1 MLRALAAEAPRWAL
15 EAEGYR
21 NMANSRRVVFDGP
34 GTMRLAGG
42 APRELTRGEVR
53 VRVRS
58 AGICGS
64 DVHGYRGINSR
75 RQPGVVMGH
84 EIAGEVL
91 ETAQETDQ
99 QVLGLGMAV
108 AVNPALTCGTCQY
121 CRAGQDNLCRN
132 RRLYGC
138 AVDLPG
144 AFADEVIVPQSSLV
158 PLSDRIPYD
167 WGALVE
173 PLSVGA
179 HAIGLLQAPRRSA
192 IVVLGGGMIGIGAAL
207 AAMRAGVQ
215 RVLVCEPLATR
226 RAVLAGLGVETTV
239 PSADALEPRL
249 FDAAIDCVASGS
261 SLGSAM
267 RAVRASGEVIVVG
280 LAEVSV
286 AVDIEF
292 LVVGEH
298 SLKGSFNY
306 SHEEF
311 GETAR
316 WVSSGELDLDPV
328 IQNRITLAEV
338 PAVFE
343 AYAAGRLDLLKT
355 VVQPTRD
362 AE

>member
-1 MLRALAAEAPRWAL
+1 VATHRRA
-15 EAEGYR
+15 
-21 NMANSRRVVFDGP
+21 VFEGP
-34 GTMRLAGG
+34 GRLRLAEDVS
-42 APRELTRGEVR
+42 RELSRGEVR
-53 VRVRS
+53 VRVQA

-64 DVHGYRGINSR
+64 DVHGYRGTNAR

-91 ETAQETDQ
+91 EAANDADQ
-99 QVLGLGMAV
+99 QVGVAV
-108 AVNPALTCGTCQY
+108 AVNPALTCGTCRY
-121 CRAGQDNLCRN
+121 CRAGQDNLCRD

-158 PLSDRIPYD
+158 PLSGQISFD
-167 WGALVE
+167 WAALVE
-173 PLSVGA
+173 PLSVGS
-179 HAIGLLQAPRRSA
+179 HAVGLLPTRRGSA

-207 AAMRAGVQ
+207 AATRVGVE
-215 RVLVCEPLATR
+215 RVLVSEPLITR
-226 RAVLAGLGVETTV
+226 RAVLDSLGIESMV
-239 PSADALEPRL
+239 PSADELQRGL
-249 FDAAIDCVASGS
+249 FDAAIDCVASAS
-261 SLGSAM
+261 SLATAM
-267 RAVRASGEVIVVG
+267 RAVRASGEIIVVG
-280 LAEVSV
+280 LAEARVE
-286 AVDIEF
+286 VDIEL

-311 GETAR
+311 ADTAR

-328 IQNRITLAEV
+328 IQNRVSLAEV

-343 AYAAGRLDLLKT
+343 AYASGRLDALKT

-362 AE
+362 SE